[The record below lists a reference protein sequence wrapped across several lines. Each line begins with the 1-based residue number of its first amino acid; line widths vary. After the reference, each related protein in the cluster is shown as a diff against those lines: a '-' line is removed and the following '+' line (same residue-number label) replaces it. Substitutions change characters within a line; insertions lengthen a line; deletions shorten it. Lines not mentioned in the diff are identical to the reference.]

1 MEKKVFVLGLPGSG
15 KSTAARYIQML
26 ARINDWRSTRFN
38 DYDILYEMFEDD
50 DGSRFSRTEEHDGF
64 DVHNHRAFD
73 DALKEVE
80 KRLLQRKVAS
90 HKQSELV
97 IIEFSRND
105 YNEALKLF
113 EPKLLRN
120 AFFLFVD
127 ADIPACK
134 QRIRERVAHHCT
146 PDDHFVSEYIFEAY
160 YQMDNRQYLDSI
172 ASSLN
177 ECCNIKSDRIR
188 VIENTGVVPIV
199 SFLEEINAFAP
210 IIFGTPVCC
219 PAPASVLEEV
229 APSCVKR
236 SDESEQASEPL
247 LIVS

>member
-26 ARINDWRSTRFN
+26 ARINGWCSTRFN
-38 DYDILYEMFEDD
+38 DYDILYEMFEAD
-50 DGSRFSRTEEHDGF
+50 DGSRFSSTEHDGF
-64 DVHNHRAFD
+64 DVHNHSAFD

-80 KRLLQRKVAS
+80 KRLLQRKAAS

-105 YNEALKLF
+105 YNKALKLF
-113 EPKLLRN
+113 DPKLLRK
-120 AFFLFVD
+120 ASFLFVD

-134 QRIRERVAHHCT
+134 HRIRERVAHHCM

-160 YQMDNRQYLDSI
+160 YQMDTRQYVDSI
-172 ASSLN
+172 ASGLN
-177 ECCNIKSDRIR
+177 ECCDIKSDRIR

-199 SFLEEINAFAP
+199 SFLEQINAFAP
-210 IIFGTPVCC
+210 IIFGTPICC
-219 PAPASVLEEV
+219 PEPASVIEEI
-229 APSCVKR
+229 APSYVKR
-236 SDESEQASEPL
+236 SDESEQASKPL
-247 LIVS
+247 LMVS